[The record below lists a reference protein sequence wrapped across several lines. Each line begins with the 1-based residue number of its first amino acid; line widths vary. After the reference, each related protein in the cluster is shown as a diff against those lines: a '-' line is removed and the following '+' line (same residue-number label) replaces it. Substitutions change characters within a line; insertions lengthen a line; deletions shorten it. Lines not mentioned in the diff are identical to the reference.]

1 MSALHQ
7 EAVIHCSI
15 VNQEKRLD
23 FLPYHLGDWAMKFE
37 SETFSWADSLCLNY
51 SGGYWEFYSLN
62 NGGFF
67 MAPDMKYD
75 VEIFVS
81 GNGFSGKL
89 SGEVAG
95 IITTLFAL
103 SSLAFD
109 YYEVND
115 IFSIK
120 YHQLRDYA
128 KVHPESIDIF
138 SAID

>member
-1 MSALHQ
+1 MSSAYQHI
-7 EAVIHCSI
+7 AIHSYI
-15 VNQEKRLD
+15 VKEQNRLD
-23 FLPYHLGDWAMKFE
+23 FLPSHLGNWVAKFE
-37 SETFSWADSLCLNY
+37 QETFCWAEALCPSY
-51 SGGYWEFYSLN
+51 SGGYWEFYNLS

-67 MAPDMKYD
+67 MAPDMGYSI
-75 VEIFVS
+75 EMFVS

-89 SGEVAG
+89 SSEAVG
-95 IITTLFAL
+95 IIATLFAL

-109 YYEVND
+109 YYEVSD

-128 KVHPESIDIF
+128 KEHPESIDIF